1 MAQNAREI
9 ERLLALGDLAS
20 LHQAVHRLP
29 PPVTLAD
36 LRPLVEHAACLCPA
50 PRPLRLAVVHTYTSE
65 LLQPWLEAAA
75 ALQGLALETYHA
87 PYGVVMGEAQPGSGL
102 VAHQPDLTVMLLQR
116 TDLHPGFMR
125 PLAQLTPKAAAAL
138 QARAFSSLQQLIQ
151 RFRAQPVG
159 QLVVTLLPPMVGPA
173 LGLHDAQA
181 ERSETRFWRGLHD
194 QLAEWLR
201 TSVPASTWLDL
212 DELVLEVGR
221 RRAFDARYWLTSRYP
236 FSAEASFEL
245 ARRISD
251 IGTLLKAP
259 RAKVLVLDAD
269 NTLWGGVIG
278 EDGIDGIALGPD
290 YPGNAYVAFQR
301 RILDLQ
307 QRGFVLAMCSKNN
320 EADVDQVLS
329 QHPHQLL
336 KAEHFVAR
344 RVNWLPKPENLAALA
359 AELNV
364 GLDSFIF
371 VDDSDHECAAVRAH
385 LPQVEVVQVPK
396 RPHEVPTCL
405 DRVARLE
412 ILSLTDEDR
421 AKTTLYEA
429 ERKRQ
434 NLLGSVAEDA
444 GDMGTHLARLGMRM
458 TLHIDEPRHT
468 QRLAQLTQ
476 KTNQFNLTTRRYD
489 EQQIASFMTSPD
501 WLVLDFSLA
510 DVFGDAG
517 IVGLALVHLA
527 GPQRAELDS
536 FLMSCRVIGRCA
548 EDAFMHSLLRELQA
562 RGVSHLYA
570 SYKPTPKNTL
580 VQEFL
585 PRLGFSCS
593 QEDAEQR
600 RYARDL
606 TAQPGSP
613 PEAFPIAVQR
623 AATTTFCEP
632 ADIPTR

>member
-1 MAQNAREI
+1 MARNATEI

-20 LHQAVHRLP
+20 LHQAVNRLT

-36 LRPLVEHAACLCPA
+36 LRPLTDHAARLCPA

-65 LLQPWLEAAA
+65 LLQPWLDAAA
-75 ALQGLALETYHA
+75 ALQGLVLHTHHA
-87 PYGVVMGEAQPGSGL
+87 PYGVVVGEAQPGSGL
-102 VAHQPDLTVMLLQR
+102 LAHQPDLTLMLLQR
-116 TDLHPGFMR
+116 TDLHPDLMR
-125 PLAQLTPKAAAAL
+125 PLAELSPEDAAAL
-138 QARAFSSLQQLIQ
+138 QTRALSSLQQLIQ
-151 RFRAQPVG
+151 CFRAQPVG
-159 QLVVTLLPPMVGPA
+159 QLVITLLPPMMGPA
-173 LGLHDAQA
+173 LGIHDAQA

-194 QLAEWLR
+194 RLAQWLR
-201 TSVPASTWLDL
+201 ASVPASTWLDL

-245 ARRISD
+245 ARRIID
-251 IGTLLKAP
+251 VGTLLKAP

-290 YPGNAYVAFQR
+290 YPGNAFVAFQR

-307 QRGFVLAMCSKNN
+307 QRGFVLAICSKNN

-344 RVNWLPKPENLAALA
+344 RVNWQPKHENLTALA

-396 RPHEVPTCL
+396 RPQEVPACL

-412 ILSLTDEDR
+412 ILSLTEEDR

-434 NLLGSVAEDA
+434 NLLDSIGGGA
-444 GDMGTHLARLGMRM
+444 GDMGSHLARLGMRM
-458 TLHIDEPRHT
+458 TLYLDERRHT

-476 KTNQFNLTTRRYD
+476 KTNQFNLTTCRYD
-489 EQQIASFMTSPD
+489 EQQIASFMTAPD

-527 GPQRAELDS
+527 GAQRAELDS
-536 FLMSCRVIGRCA
+536 FMMSCRVIGRCA
-548 EDAFMHSLLRELQA
+548 EDAFMHGLLRELQA
-562 RGVSHLYA
+562 RGITHLHA
-570 SYKPTPKNTL
+570 SYKPTPKNVL
-580 VQEFL
+580 VREFL
-585 PRLGFSCS
+585 PRLGFACA

-600 RYARDL
+600 RYVLDL
-606 TAQPGSP
+606 RAQPASP
-613 PEAFPIAVQR
+613 PDAFPIAIER
-623 AATTTFCEP
+623 AATVTF
-632 ADIPTR
+632 

>member
-1 MAQNAREI
+1 MALNATEI
-9 ERLLALGDLAS
+9 ERLLALDDLGS
-20 LHQAVHRLP
+20 LRRAVHRLT
-29 PPVTLAD
+29 PPVALAD
-36 LRPLVEHAACLCPA
+36 LRLLSEHAARLCPA

-65 LLQPWLEAAA
+65 LLQPWLDAAV

-87 PYGVVMGEAQPGSGL
+87 PYGVVMGEAQAGSGL
-102 VAHQPDLTVMLLQR
+102 VAHQPEITLMLLQR
-116 TDLHPGFMR
+116 TDLHPDLMR
-125 PLAQLTPKAAAAL
+125 PLTELTPEDAAAL
-138 QARAFSSLQQLIQ
+138 QARALSSLQQLIQ
-151 RFRAQPVG
+151 CFRAQPVG
-159 QLVVTLLPPMVGPA
+159 QLVVTLLPSPVGPA

-181 ERSETRFWRGLHD
+181 ERSETRFWHGLQD
-194 QLAEWLR
+194 QLAQWLR
-201 TSVPASTWLDL
+201 ASVPASTWLDL
-212 DELVLEVGR
+212 DELLLEVGR

-251 IGTLLKAP
+251 VGTLLKAP

-320 EADVDQVLS
+320 EADIDQVLS

-344 RVNWLPKPENLAALA
+344 RVNWQPKPDNLTALA
-359 AELNV
+359 VELNV
-364 GLDSFIF
+364 GLESFIF
-371 VDDSDHECAAVRAH
+371 VDDSDHECAAVRAR

-396 RPHEVPTCL
+396 RPHEVSTCL
-405 DRVARLE
+405 DRVPRLE

-421 AKTTLYEA
+421 VKTTLYEA

-434 NLLGSVAEDA
+434 NLLDSVSGDA
-444 GDMGTHLARLGMRM
+444 GDLGSHLVRLGMRM
-458 TLHIDEPRHT
+458 TLYVDERRHI

-489 EQQIASFMTSPD
+489 EQQIAAFMTAPD

-527 GPQRAELDS
+527 GAQRAELDS
-536 FLMSCRVIGRCA
+536 FMMSCRVIGRCA
-548 EDAFMHSLLRELQA
+548 EDAFMHGLLRELQA
-562 RGVSHLYA
+562 RGITHLHA
-570 SYKPTPKNTL
+570 SYKPTPKNVL
-580 VQEFL
+580 VQDFL
-585 PRLGFSCS
+585 PRVGFVCT
-593 QEDAEQR
+593 QEDAGQR
-600 RYARDL
+600 RFVLDL
-606 TAQPGSP
+606 TTQPVSP
-613 PEAFPIAVQR
+613 PETFPIAIERVPT
-623 AATTTFCEP
+623 ATF
-632 ADIPTR
+632 